1 MTSFNNL
8 LSKLYEQRNTVAVLF
23 GAAALGVGIG
33 YVLGRNT
40 TAQVKSTDSPSLSE
54 VFNDKEDNQATTPS
68 VGSSSIRVV
77 KNPLTD
83 VPKYI
88 LRVASAAP
96 GKNSIGISEDAA
108 IIVRCEGTSTELFLS
123 TPEYLSSDSQTI
135 KIRWND
141 EALQDQYWSGST
153 GGTALFSEAPRTF
166 LNQLSTKDK
175 VIFGYEPW
183 REAASTA
190 VFNLE
195 DHRKDLKKMVTHCQ

>member
-23 GAAALGVGIG
+23 GVAVLGVGIG

-54 VFNDKEDNQATTPS
+54 VFDDKEDNSPTTPS
-68 VGSSSIRVV
+68 VESSSIIVT

-166 LNQLSTKDK
+166 LKQLSTKDK

-195 DHRKDLKKMVTHCQ
+195 DHRKDLKKMLTHCQ

>member
-166 LNQLSTKDK
+166 LKQLSTKDK

>member
-1 MTSFNNL
+1 MTSFNNFF
-8 LSKLYEQRNTVAVLF
+8 SKLYAQRNAVALLFGVAVL
-23 GAAALGVGIG
+23 GAGVG
-33 YVLGRNT
+33 YVFGRNT
-40 TAQVKSTDSPSLSE
+40 TSQVKSTDSPSLSE
-54 VFNDKEDNQATTPS
+54 TFDDREDDQLTTPS
-68 VGSSSIRVV
+68 VESSSIRVV

-88 LRVASAAP
+88 LRVASAVP
-96 GKNSIGISEDAA
+96 GQNSIGISEDAA
-108 IIVRCEGTSTELFLS
+108 IIVRCEGASAELFLS

-141 EALQDQYWSGST
+141 GALQTQYWSGST

-166 LNQLSTKDK
+166 LKQLSTKDK

-195 DHRKDLKKMVTHCQ
+195 DHRKDLKKMLTHCQ

>member
-8 LSKLYEQRNTVAVLF
+8 LSNLYEQRNTVAVLF
-23 GAAALGVGIG
+23 GVAALGVGIG

-54 VFNDKEDNQATTPS
+54 VFNDKEDNLATTPS

-166 LNQLSTKDK
+166 LKQLSTKDK

>member
-8 LSKLYEQRNTVAVLF
+8 FSKLYEQRNTVAVLF
-23 GAAALGVGIG
+23 GVAVLGVGIG

-54 VFNDKEDNQATTPS
+54 VFDDKEDNSPTTPS
-68 VGSSSIRVV
+68 VESSSIIVT

-166 LNQLSTKDK
+166 LKQLSTKDK

-195 DHRKDLKKMVTHCQ
+195 DHRKDLKKMLTHCQ